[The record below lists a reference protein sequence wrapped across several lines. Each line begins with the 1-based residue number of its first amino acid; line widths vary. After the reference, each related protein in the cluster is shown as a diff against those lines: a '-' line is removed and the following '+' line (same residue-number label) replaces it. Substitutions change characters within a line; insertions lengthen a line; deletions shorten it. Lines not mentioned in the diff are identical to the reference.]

1 MLQDRVITRDFSLIW
16 MASFSEGL
24 SWSLFIHL
32 PGFLDDLGAS
42 EVEIGL
48 IFGISA
54 LAAVLIRPIVGRAL
68 DRLGRKPVIH
78 FGNVLNVIS
87 ILLYLTV
94 TAITP
99 WLYLVRI
106 VHGIALAI
114 LFSALFTYGADVV
127 PESRRT
133 EGLALFGVS
142 GLLPI
147 AVAGVVGDIILNV
160 AGFDELFLTAAVFA
174 ALALLL
180 ALPLKERKPGRTAG
194 NEPKGF
200 LAIVRLRHLRPLW
213 WMAGG
218 FAFVV
223 TGYFTFLRTF
233 VDETGIGTVGLFFGA
248 YGITAVL
255 LRVFLGWLPD
265 RVGAKRVL
273 YPAMGSLAAGFLVLA
288 AASTGAHVAIAGV
301 LAGVGHGFGFPI
313 FSAMV
318 ATRAPIEDR
327 GSAMSFFTALFDF
340 GILVG
345 GPILGAI
352 ITVLGYPSMFAF
364 SGLLIVAVTVVF
376 ASWDRGSPA
385 PAVIR

>member
-1 MLQDRVITRDFSLIW
+1 MLQERVITRDFSLIW

-42 EVEIGL
+42 EMEIGL
-48 IFGISA
+48 IFGTSA

-87 ILLYLTV
+87 VLLYLTV

-106 VHGIALAI
+106 IHGIALAI

-142 GLLPI
+142 GLLPL

-180 ALPLKERKPGRTAG
+180 ALALKERKPDRTPG
-194 NEPKGF
+194 SEPRGF
-200 LAIVRLRHLRPLW
+200 VAVVRLPHLRPLW
-213 WMAGG
+213 WMTGG

-255 LRVFLGWLPD
+255 LRIFLGWLPD

-288 AASTGAHVAIAGV
+288 GASTGTHVAIAGV

-318 ATRAPIEDR
+318 ATRAPAEDR

-364 SGLLIVAVTVVF
+364 SALLIVAVTVVF
-376 ASWDRGSPA
+376 ASWDRSSLA
-385 PAVIR
+385 PAAIP